1 MIGEEGADLGRTI
14 FGHSDQAVGDVDLLV
29 EVLAMGACVQFDTL
43 GMTFTPYAR
52 YPDVHNMWHGPR
64 AALEVLVGEAIPRL
78 IEEGYE
84 DRILLSQDVCT
95 KMQLKAYGGNGYSFL
110 LERFLPYLGTQ
121 GVTDAQVQKMMVD
134 NPRRLLTFGE
144 PV

>member
-1 MIGEEGADLGRTI
+1 MFHNNL
-14 FGHSDQAVGDVDLLV
+14 
-29 EVLAMGACVQFDTL
+29 C
-43 GMTFTPYAR
+43 AR
-52 YPDVHNMWHGPR
+52 YPDVRNPWHGPR

-84 DRILLSQDVCT
+84 DSILLSQDVCT

-110 LERFLPYLGTQ
+110 LERFLPYLRTQ

-134 NPRRLLTFGE
+134 NPRRLLTFAE
-144 PV
+144 PA